1 MAPHLFSHAKRTAAR
16 SGETPDFLVDT
27 KPKRVSILLMWKILA
42 ALMLPAAGALAQN
55 APTAYDAMRV
65 VGNELGRDAVDRVV
79 AISGVDGNPQP
90 QKWNVLLADRGGLRE
105 VEVTNGRVS
114 NQRTPTREVAG
125 RGAPVDTH
133 KLNLDS
139 SGAYEVASKT
149 ADSSHVP
156 FALVNY
162 TLRTGT
168 GGNPTWIVT
177 LQSQSRR
184 PLGTIYIGANKGTVT
199 RTEGMFQGLPPD
211 EVVEDQREGNVE
223 YEARSGESPI
233 ISRAREMFYR
243 ARDSARET
251 FKRVRRNFADFI
263 RGED

>member
-1 MAPHLFSHAKRTAAR
+1 M
-16 SGETPDFLVDT
+16 G
-27 KPKRVSILLMWKILA
+27 KILA
-42 ALMLPAAGALAQN
+42 ALLLTVSAALAQN
-55 APTAYDAMRV
+55 VPTAYDAMRA
-65 VGNELGRDAVDRVV
+65 VGTQFGHDAVDRVI
-79 AISGVDGNPQP
+79 AISGVNGNPQP
-90 QKWNVLLADRGGLRE
+90 EKWNILLADPAAHGGVRE
-105 VEVTNGRVS
+105 VEVTNGRIS
-114 NQRTPTREVAG
+114 NQRTASRDVAG
-125 RGAPVDTH
+125 QGIPVDTH

-162 TLRTGT
+162 TLRTDSR
-168 GGNPTWIVT
+168 GNPTWVVT
-177 LQSQSRR
+177 LQSQSHRS
-184 PLGTIYIGANKGTVT
+184 LGTIYIGANKGTVT

-223 YEARSGESPI
+223 YEAREGENAI
-233 ISRAREMFYR
+233 VSRAREMFYR
-243 ARDSARET
+243 ARDSAQQT

>member
-1 MAPHLFSHAKRTAAR
+1 ML
-16 SGETPDFLVDT
+16 
-27 KPKRVSILLMWKILA
+27 KILT
-42 ALMLPAAGALAQN
+42 ALAFSAAGALAQN
-55 APTAYDAMRV
+55 APSAYDAMRA
-65 VGNELGRDAVDRVV
+65 VGTQFGAEAVDRVIG
-79 AISGVDGNPQP
+79 ISGVNGNPQP
-90 QKWNVLLADRGGLRE
+90 DKWNILLRDRGARGGVRE
-105 VEVTNGRVS
+105 VEVTNGRIS
-114 NQRTPTREVAG
+114 NQRTPSRDAAG
-125 RGAPVDTH
+125 SEGIPIDTH
-133 KLNLDS
+133 RLNLDS

-162 TLRTGT
+162 TLRSDAR
-168 GGNPTWIVT
+168 GNPTWILT
-177 LQSQSRR
+177 LQSQSHRS
-184 PLGTIYIGANKGTVT
+184 LGTIYIGANKGTVT

-211 EVVEDQREGNVE
+211 EVVEDSREGNVE
-223 YEARSGESPI
+223 YEAREGDGPI

>member
-1 MAPHLFSHAKRTAAR
+1 
-16 SGETPDFLVDT
+16 
-27 KPKRVSILLMWKILA
+27 
-42 ALMLPAAGALAQN
+42 
-55 APTAYDAMRV
+55 MRV
-65 VGNELGRDAVDRVV
+65 VGTQFGPDAVERVI
-79 AISGVDGNPQP
+79 AISGVNGNPQP
-90 QKWNVLLADRGGLRE
+90 EKWNILLSDPGAREGVRE
-105 VEVTNGRVS
+105 VQVTNGRIT
-114 NQRTPTREVAG
+114 NQRITTREAAGLG
-125 RGAPVDTH
+125 RGPTVDTH

-162 TLRTGT
+162 TLRPDDR
-168 GGNPTWIVT
+168 GNPTWIVS

-223 YEARSGESPI
+223 YEAREGENAI
-233 ISRAREMFYR
+233 VSRAREMFYR

>member
-1 MAPHLFSHAKRTAAR
+1 
-16 SGETPDFLVDT
+16 
-27 KPKRVSILLMWKILA
+27 MWKILA
-42 ALMLPAAGALAQN
+42 AMLFSGASALAQN
-55 APTAYDAMRV
+55 TPTAYDAMRA
-65 VGNELGRDAVDRVV
+65 VGNQFGHDAVDRVIAV
-79 AISGVDGNPQP
+79 SGVDGNPQP
-90 QKWNVLLADRGGLRE
+90 EKWNILLADRSARGGVRE
-105 VEVTNGRVS
+105 VEVANGRVS
-114 NQRTPTREVAG
+114 NQRMPTREVAG
-125 RGAPVDTH
+125 AGAPVDTH

-156 FALVNY
+156 FAFVNY
-162 TLRTGT
+162 TLRTDAR
-168 GGNPTWIVT
+168 GNPTWIVT
-177 LQSQSRR
+177 LQSQNRR

-211 EVVEDQREGNVE
+211 EVVEDSREGNVE
-223 YEARSGESPI
+223 YEAREGENPI
-233 ISRAREMFYR
+233 VSRAREMFYR

>member
-1 MAPHLFSHAKRTAAR
+1 
-16 SGETPDFLVDT
+16 
-27 KPKRVSILLMWKILA
+27 MWKIFA
-42 ALMLPAAGALAQN
+42 ALLVSGVAALAQN
-55 APTAYDAMRV
+55 APTAYDAMRA
-65 VGNELGRDAVDRVV
+65 VGTQFGSDAVDRVI
-79 AISGVDGNPQP
+79 AISGVNGNPQP
-90 QKWNVLLADRGGLRE
+90 EKWNILLSDPGTRDGVRE
-105 VEVTNGRVS
+105 VQVTNGRIT
-114 NQRTPTREVAG
+114 NQRSTTREATGAG
-125 RGAPVDTH
+125 RGPTVDTH

-162 TLRTGT
+162 TLRPDER
-168 GGNPTWIVT
+168 GNPTWVVS

-184 PLGTIYIGANKGTVT
+184 SLGTIYIGANKGTVT

-223 YEARSGESPI
+223 YEAREGENQI
-233 ISRAREMFYR
+233 VSRAREMFYR

>member
-1 MAPHLFSHAKRTAAR
+1 
-16 SGETPDFLVDT
+16 
-27 KPKRVSILLMWKILA
+27 MWKILA
-42 ALMLPAAGALAQN
+42 ALLLPVAGALAQN
-55 APTAYDAMRV
+55 APTAYDAMRAI
-65 VGNELGRDAVDRVV
+65 GNQFGHDAVDRVI

-90 QKWNVLLADRGGLRE
+90 EKWNILLADRTAATGMRE
-105 VEVTNGRVS
+105 VEVTNGRLT

-125 RGAPVDTH
+125 KGVPVDTH
-133 KLNLDS
+133 RLNLDS

-162 TLRTGT
+162 TLHSDDR
-168 GGNPTWIVT
+168 GNPTWIVT
-177 LQSQSRR
+177 LQSQRRR

-211 EVVEDQREGNVE
+211 EVVEDTREGNVE
-223 YEARSGESPI
+223 YEAREGENAI
-233 ISRAREMFYR
+233 VSRAREMFYR